1 MILEAFAF
9 KLLNLYYENIFS
21 VVISSLFM
29 TSLSISPHYQEV
41 VSSAKFAK
49 SELYSSK
56 KSQRYMST
64 QLRISLS
71 RAAHGWG
78 VGKKTPSL
86 KSVTRS
92 TVMKFGTIIPYVEKM
107 RKTYKS
113 RYTLLE
119 FCWHQHL
126 SPKISN
132 FCQEILI

>member
-71 RAAHGWG
+71 RAAHG
-78 VGKKTPSL
+78 
-86 KSVTRS
+86 
-92 TVMKFGTIIPYVEKM
+92 
-107 RKTYKS
+107 
-113 RYTLLE
+113 
-119 FCWHQHL
+119 
-126 SPKISN
+126 
-132 FCQEILI
+132 